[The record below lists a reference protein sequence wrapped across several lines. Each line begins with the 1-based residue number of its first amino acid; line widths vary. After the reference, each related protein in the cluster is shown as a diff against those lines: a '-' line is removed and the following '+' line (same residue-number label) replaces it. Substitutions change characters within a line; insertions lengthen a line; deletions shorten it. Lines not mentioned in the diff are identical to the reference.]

1 MIEEII
7 PQFPR
12 DKKKIENSYGNCTK
26 LKKFIF
32 VGKKE
37 FIAHLEKAKSDL
49 SKVKSDYEKE
59 AWDWTIIKSYYAT
72 MHALNALLVKE
83 KGFYAKDHFC
93 TILALKYFDLIP
105 KNLYEK
111 LREINAK
118 FSDFTGFDI
127 TYTLRKISQ
136 YDVVKW
142 KELTKEDA
150 DSVYSLAKEIISFVE
165 RRCYQ

>member
-1 MIEEII
+1 MLEEIV
-7 PQFPR
+7 PQLPR
-12 DKKKIENSYGNCTK
+12 DGERIKNSYSNCAAS
-26 LKKFIF
+26 KKFIS
-32 VGKKE
+32 VGEKE
-37 FIAHLEKAKSDL
+37 FTAHLEKAKSDL
-49 SKVKSDYEKE
+49 SKVKSDYDKE

-83 KGFYAKDHFC
+83 KGVYAKDHFC
-93 TILALKYFDLIP
+93 TVLAAKYFNLLP
-105 KNLYEK
+105 EELYEK

-118 FSDFTGFDI
+118 FSDFTGFDV

-150 DSVYSLAKEIISFVE
+150 DSVYSLAKEVVSFVE
-165 RRCYQ
+165 KRCYL